1 VTGDAISPPGAV
13 RVVSDFAGQMRAL
26 AVSIGILGVLSVWY
40 QVNYVVA
47 RLAEGAQTFGDFPA
61 LWSYGRI
68 QVIRSA
74 ALLYDFDGLHAAQ
87 VALGME
93 EMWQYPFPYPPHVL
107 FLVRPFGFMS
117 YETALGVWIGAQLVF
132 YLWAVLGND
141 GSQVERFSRNWPV
154 RLAMSAAL
162 VVAPTATLTVVI
174 GQSGFLAAGLLIGG
188 MRRAG
193 ARPVLA
199 GILLGLL
206 TYKPQLG
213 LLVPVA
219 LLAAGWWRC
228 AVSACLT
235 IVVLVLA
242 SSAAFGWDIWLVWLR
257 SLAGYQEWFSHRT
270 MGASLR
276 PTVTDN
282 LGILGAPLIVARVAQ
297 WAVAAAAAVA
307 SWRCFRG
314 GCQTLAIAA
323 LAAATCLA
331 NPHAHVYDLPMLDA
345 AVVLLVAQRLKNGA
359 GFRIGE
365 LLLLAAVLLFPVSM
379 AITTMPFGT
388 MILGT
393 FLAMLMTLQSR
404 QRSRINRSRIDP
416 AEQSGSALSD
426 PGGVLST
433 GGIRA

>member
-1 VTGDAISPPGAV
+1 VTRDAVSPSGAV
-13 RVVSDFAGQMRAL
+13 RVVSDFASQMRAL

-47 RLAEGAQTFGDFPA
+47 RLAEGAHTFGDFPA

-74 ALLYDFDGLHAAQ
+74 VLLYDFDGLHAAQ

-93 EMWQYPFPYPPHVL
+93 ARWQYPFPYPPHVL
-107 FLVRPFGFMS
+107 FLLRPFGFMS
-117 YETALGVWIGAQLVF
+117 YETALGVWIAAQLVF
-132 YLWAVLGND
+132 YLWAVLGDD
-141 GSQVERFSRNWPV
+141 GSQVERFSRTV
-154 RLAMSAAL
+154 RLAMAAAL
-162 VVAPTATLTVVI
+162 LVAPTATLTIVT
-174 GQSGFLAAGLLIGG
+174 GQGGFLAAGLLIGG

-228 AVSACLT
+228 AASACLT

-257 SLAGYQEWFSHRT
+257 SLVGYQEWFSQRT

-282 LGILGAPLIVARVAQ
+282 LGILGAPLIVAQVAQ

-331 NPHAHVYDLPMLDA
+331 NPHAYVYDLPMLDA

-365 LLLLAAVLLFPVSM
+365 LLLLAAVLLFPASM
-379 AITTMPFGT
+379 VITTMPFGT
-388 MILGT
+388 MILGA
-393 FLAMLMTLQSR
+393 FLAMLMALQSR
-404 QRSRINRSRIDP
+404 QRSHINQSRIDP

-426 PGGVLST
+426 PESVLPT